1 MRGEE
6 EEREGDRERKAEG
19 GRGEEGEGENGRQQ
33 EKEDATYF
41 VSKLLCAKRG

>member
-6 EEREGDRERKAEG
+6 EEREGDRERKAKG
-19 GRGEEGEGENGRQQ
+19 GRGEGESGRLQ